1 MSQINE
7 KSALDTAPAGSIR
20 FNTDSAKM
28 EIYNG
33 EQWWE
38 IDIDH
43 GSGRGLFMGGSP
55 SPDTIDF
62 ITIDSTGDATDF
74 GNLSSGRFTGGAF
87 ASQTRAVYAGGE
99 LAPGAETNTI
109 DYVAIMSAGDAID
122 FGDISHGTLRYT
134 LVAVSNKTRG
144 IFGAGGTPTR
154 VNTLAFVTIAST
166 GNSSDFGDLTETKN
180 ACFSAQSAVRGIAA
194 GGANPSDTDTIEFFG
209 MQSLGNST
217 DFGNLTA
224 ARANSGGGSNSTRAV
239 FMGGTQTPS
248 NPAGIVTMDFVQ
260 IATTGNAID
269 FGDSTQARNGG
280 QGGAASPTRICHGGG
295 NNPSSSDRI
304 DFVNPQTTG
313 DAVDF
318 GNLSVART
326 YPFGTSNSHG
336 GVS

>member
-1 MSQINE
+1 MSEIA
-7 KSALDTAPAGSIR
+7 SGSIR

-43 GSGRGLFMGGSP
+43 GSGRGLFMGGTP
-55 SPDTIDF
+55 TPDRIDF
-62 ITIDSTGDATDF
+62 ITIDSAGDATDF

-87 ASQTRAVYAGGE
+87 ASSTRAVYAGGE
-99 LAPGAETNTI
+99 LAPGAESNVI
-109 DYVAIMSAGDAID
+109 DYVTIMSAGNAVD

-134 LVAVSNKTRG
+134 LVAVSNRTRG

-154 VNTLAFVTIAST
+154 VNTLAHVTISTT

-180 ACFSAQSAVRGIAA
+180 ATFSAQSAIRGICA
-194 GGANPSDTDTIEFFG
+194 GGVNPSDTNTIEFFS
-209 MQSLGNST
+209 MQSLGNAT
-217 DFGNLTA
+217 NFGDLTA
-224 ARANSGGGSNSTRAV
+224 ARGNSGGGSNSIRAV

-248 NPAGIVTMDFVQ
+248 APAGVVTTDYVQ
-260 IATTGNAID
+260 IASTGNAVD
-269 FGDSTQARNGG
+269 FGDSTLARNGG
-280 QGGAASPTRICHGGG
+280 QGGCASPTRICQGGG
-295 NNPSSSDRI
+295 NNPSATDRI
-304 DFVNPQTTG
+304 DFVNPVHTG

-336 GVS
+336 GII

>member
-1 MSQINE
+1 MSQRNE
-7 KSALDTAPAGSIR
+7 YPSLDTAPAGSIR

-33 EQWWE
+33 EQWWN

-43 GSGRGLFMGGSP
+43 GSGRGLFMGGTP

-62 ITIDSTGDATDF
+62 ITIDSTGDAIDF

-109 DYVAIMSAGDAID
+109 DYVTISSLGDAVD

-154 VNTLAFVTIAST
+154 VNTLAFVTIGTT

-180 ACFSAQSAVRGIAA
+180 ACFSAQSAVRAIVA
-194 GGANPSDTDTIEFFG
+194 GGSNGNVMDFFT
-209 MQSLGNST
+209 MTSLGNAT
-217 DFGNLTA
+217 DFGDLTV
-224 ARANSGGGSNSTRAV
+224 ARGSGGGGSNSTRAV
-239 FMGGTQTPS
+239 FMGGTTTPS
-248 NPAGIVTMDFVQ
+248 TPAGHTTIDYVQ
-260 IATTGNAID
+260 IATLGNALD
-269 FGDSTQARNGG
+269 FGDSIEARNGG
-280 QGGAASPTRICHGGG
+280 DGGAASPTRICQAGG
-295 NNPSSSDRI
+295 NNPSAINRI

-313 DAVDF
+313 DSIDF
-318 GNLSVART
+318 GDLTAART